1 MSKKSFIICAVAIIL
16 VVVIS
21 LVGNIITIADKASQ
35 IHPWVGYG
43 FYIVLGLFVLRFI
56 IYPTLRFLCT
66 PAMQGEQR
74 DQLEEMEPSELNR
87 YISRMKLTQEE
98 KELYAQAETP
108 LEGVKNVLIYR
119 DNEANKVVRQAAL
132 NVFIV
137 TGISQNGSLDI
148 ITALGINLQMIN
160 RVVNLRH
167 SRPTLTQLFELYVV
181 IISSALIISI
191 TDNILD
197 EIDTSEI
204 FGSVAG
210 GIAKTLIS
218 SSING
223 AMNAYLTLRIGKMTM
238 RYLEMGSKRFKQERK
253 KIRREARKSAIKE
266 IPLIAKQGLESIAGA
281 VKVSATER
289 LSDLNPFKK
298 KHNEEIE

>member
-1 MSKKSFIICAVAIIL
+1 MSKKSFIICAVAIIM
-16 VVVIS
+16 VVIIS
-21 LVGNIITIADKASQ
+21 LLGNIITIADKASE
-35 IHPWVGYG
+35 IHPYVGYG

-56 IYPTLRFLCT
+56 LWPTLRFLFT

-74 DQLEEMEPSELNR
+74 DKLDEMEQGELAR

-98 KELYAQAETP
+98 KELYAEGATP
-108 LEGVKNVLIYR
+108 LEGVKNVLIHR
-119 DNEANKVVRQAAL
+119 DDKAKKVVRQAAL

-160 RVVNLRH
+160 RVVGLRH
-167 SRPTLTQLFELYVV
+167 SRPTLAQLFELYVV

-210 GIAKTLIS
+210 GLAKTLIS

-223 AMNAYLTLRIGKMTM
+223 AMNAYLTLRIGKLTM

-266 IPLIAKQGLESIAGA
+266 LPLIAKQGLESVAGA

-298 KHNEEIE
+298 KLKEEIE